1 MISSTPQCHSYQE
14 IYSRSMSSCTA
25 TKELEQRISNE
36 PDLVKSTT
44 ILMNVS
50 LHCPT
55 ELAVGQVSY
64 SAPTIPIQLKLEAP
78 GRR

>member
-1 MISSTPQCHSYQE
+1 MISSTPQYHSYQE

-44 ILMNVS
+44 TYECVS
-50 LHCPT
+50 ALPN
-55 ELAVGQVSY
+55 
-64 SAPTIPIQLKLEAP
+64 
-78 GRR
+78 